1 MLGNPDIAINK
12 CIYDITA
19 TVKPHLAIVDGIV
32 GMEGD
37 GPIMGDPVTANV
49 LVMGRNFPAVDAT
62 CARIMGINPDKIP
75 YLKHAS
81 GRIGAIKESH
91 IEQRGEKVV
100 SVRKVF
106 KLLVYIPA
114 HNGIGIDSAV

>member
-1 MLGNPDIAINK
+1 M
-12 CIYDITA
+12 IYDITA

-49 LVMGRNFPAVDAT
+49 LVMGRNLPAVDAT
-62 CARIMGINPDKIP
+62 CARIMGINPEMIL

-81 GRIGAIKESH
+81 RRLGAIKESN
-91 IEQRGEKVV
+91 IEQRGKK
-100 SVRKVF
+100 SFLCGKSLNFWIIFQR
-106 KLLVYIPA
+106 IR
-114 HNGIGIDSAV
+114 G